1 MESLADTAGA
11 ETVARLTQSRNAPDP
26 AYFIG
31 KGKLEELKEKCEE
44 LDADLIIVDSELSPV
59 QQRNIEE
66 TTNVRVID
74 RSELILDIFATRART
89 NHAKLQVE
97 LAQLEYLRPRLV
109 RMWSH
114 LSRQRGGVGAKAP
127 IGVRGAGEKQ
137 LELDRRQIADRISA
151 LKKNLNDFERQHEIQ
166 TQGREDYIQAAL
178 VGYTN
183 AGKSTLMHRLSS
195 ANVFVEDKLFATLD
209 ATTREVTL
217 DAHSILLTDTIGFI
231 RKLPHHLIVSFHATL
246 EEVIDAD
253 FLIHV
258 VDITHPQAKEQI
270 QTVNTVLEELNS
282 LNKPIIMV
290 FNKIDKIPDVTNF
303 KRLYEGYD
311 YSVQISAKENMGID
325 ELKETMHQLLND
337 LFYQEVRMEI
347 PSQNTKLVSDIYEI
361 GEVISKEYKR
371 EQIILIAK
379 LQMKDIGRYRKYIAK

>member
-1 MESLADTAGA
+1 M
-11 ETVARLTQSRNAPDP
+11 ARLTQSRNAPDP

-31 KGKLEELKEKCEE
+31 KGKLEELREKCEE

-151 LKKNLNDFERQHEIQ
+151 LKKKLNDFERQHDIQ
-166 TQGREDYIQAAL
+166 SQGREDYIQAAL

-183 AGKSTLMHRLSS
+183 AGKSTLMNRLSS

-270 QTVNTVLEELNS
+270 QTVNTVLEELDS

-290 FNKIDKIPDVTNF
+290 FNKIDKIPDVAKL

-311 YSVQISAKENMGID
+311 YSVQISAKENIAID
-325 ELKETMHQLLND
+325 ELKDTMHLLLND
-337 LFYQEVRMEI
+337 LFYQEVRLEI
-347 PSQNTKLVSDIYEI
+347 PSQNTKLVSEIYEI